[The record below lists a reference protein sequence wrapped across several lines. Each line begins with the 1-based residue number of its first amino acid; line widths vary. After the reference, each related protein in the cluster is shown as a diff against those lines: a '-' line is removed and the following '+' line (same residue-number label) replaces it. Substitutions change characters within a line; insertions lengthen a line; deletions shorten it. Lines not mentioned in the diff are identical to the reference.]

1 MKVSKT
7 LSDIADLAF
16 ADRGVCTEL
25 EIKKLYLL
33 TNPKPVMRKLFVL
46 GSIAVVAI
54 ILALSWFW
62 IDALFL
68 FLIAGPLIYMG
79 IADML
84 QVKQSIKRNF
94 PLFGRLRY
102 VFEDLRP
109 KIQQYFVESDTD
121 GAPINRNERSVIYQR
136 AKKQIDTVPFGTQL
150 NVYAEGYEWIT
161 HSIAPK
167 DFHKMEH
174 NPRIRF
180 GGKECKQPYDMSVLN
195 ISAMSFGSLSQNAI
209 LALNSGAKLGG
220 FAHNTG
226 EGGLSPYHLQP
237 GGDIIWQIGTGY
249 FGARTEDGN
258 FSDDAFKAN
267 ATKPNVKMIEIKL
280 SQGAKPGHG
289 GILPAAKNTP
299 EIAKI
304 RLVKPGTTVFSPPFH
319 SAFNTP
325 KELLLFVKRL
335 RELSGGKPVGFKL
348 CVGRKS
354 EFLSICKAMVE
365 LKIYPDFITVDGGE
379 GGTGAAPP
387 EFTNFV
393 GMPLLDA
400 LAFVD
405 NALRGFG
412 IRHEMR
418 MIASGKVLTGFN
430 LLRAMALGADTCNAA
445 RAMMMALGC
454 IQALECNRNTCPTG
468 VATQNPELMKGL
480 DVKDK
485 AERVANFHKNTVES
499 FVELMAATGMTH
511 PEQINRTH
519 VYRRVFMN
527 MVKTYEEIYPTI
539 PDGCLLEGGD
549 VPFELEEYMKYASAE
564 TFELA

>member
-1 MKVSKT
+1 
-7 LSDIADLAF
+7 
-16 ADRGVCTEL
+16 
-25 EIKKLYLL
+25 
-33 TNPKPVMRKLFVL
+33 MRKIFIIS
-46 GSIAVVAI
+46 SIAI
-54 ILALSWFW
+54 TALLIFW
-62 IDALFL
+62 GYFWTDVLFG
-68 FLIAGPLIYMG
+68 FVIVGPLIYMG
-79 IADML
+79 IVDMI
-84 QVKQSIKRNF
+84 QTRQSLRRNF
-94 PLFGRLRY
+94 PVLGRLRY

-136 AKKQIDTVPFGTQL
+136 AKKQIDTIPFGTQL

-167 DFHKMEH
+167 DFHKMDH

-180 GGKECKQPYDMSVLN
+180 GGNDCKQPYDMSVLN
-195 ISAMSFGSLSQNAI
+195 VSAMSFGSLSQNAV
-209 LALNSGAKLGG
+209 LALNAGAKIGG

-258 FSDDAFKAN
+258 FSGDAFQLN
-267 ATKPNVKMIEIKL
+267 ATKPSVKMIEIKL

-289 GILPAAKNTP
+289 GILPAKKNTP
-299 EIAKI
+299 EIAAI
-304 RLVKPGTTVFSPPFH
+304 RLVKAGTTVFSPPFH
-319 SAFNTP
+319 SAFSTP
-325 KELLLFVKRL
+325 LELIHFVKKL
-335 RELSGGKPVGFKL
+335 RDLSGGKPVGFKL

-354 EFLSICKAMVE
+354 EFLSICKAMVQ
-365 LKIYPDFITVDGGE
+365 LNIYPDFITVDGGE

-405 NALRGFG
+405 DALRGFG
-412 IRHEMR
+412 IRNKMR
-418 MIASGKVLTGFN
+418 VIASGKILTGFHI
-430 LLRAMALGADTCNAA
+430 LRAMALGADTCNCA

-454 IQALECNRNTCPTG
+454 IQALECNKNTCPTG
-468 VATQNPELMKGL
+468 VATQDPYF
-480 DVKDK
+480 VKALVVEDEK
-485 AERVANFHKNTVES
+485 TRVANFHKNTVES
-499 FVELMAATGMTH
+499 FVELIGAAGMDH
-511 PEQINRTH
+511 PGKINRSH

-527 MVKTYEEIYPTI
+527 MVKTYEEIYPTL
-539 PDGCLLEGGD
+539 PEGCLLPGGD
-549 VPFELEEYMKYASAE
+549 VPFEYEEYMKRASAE
-564 TFELA
+564 SFEAAGLVSI